1 MAIHAILFDHDGT
14 LVDSETIHCRMWTQ
28 VLQSHGVVFSE
39 ALYKAHHAG
48 VPTAANAVDIV
59 ARFGLPVAADE
70 LARAKDA
77 AVTAYL
83 ARDVF
88 PLMPG
93 ALEAIAFFRRAGL
106 RQAVVTGARRH
117 GVESSLRGHGL
128 AGSFSTVVSADDVPR
143 SKPAPDC
150 YQLALERL
158 GLQPHECV
166 AIEDTEHGVE
176 AAHSAGIDCV
186 AVPHG
191 LSEHHDFGRATAV
204 LRDLYEA
211 VEWITRRYAIAP

>member
-14 LVDSETIHCRMWTQ
+14 LVDSETIHCRMWAQ
-28 VLQSHGVVFSE
+28 VLERHGVVFSE

-59 ARFGLPVAADE
+59 ARFGLPLQAEE

-128 AGSFSTVVSADDVPR
+128 AAGFDTVVSADDVRR

-150 YQLALERL
+150 YLLALERL
-158 GLQPHECV
+158 GLQAHECV

-176 AAHSAGIDCV
+176 AARSAGIDCV
-186 AVPHG
+186 AVPHVM
-191 LSEHHDFGRATAV
+191 SEHQDFGRATAV
-204 LRDLYEA
+204 LRDLHEA
-211 VEWITRRYAIAP
+211 VDWIARQYAIAA